1 MQALQRERR
10 GRHPFDN
17 AMDAPPSRSF
27 RLNKLRFI
35 FNLVVESLFC
45 PMRGAQ
51 HQPLRPRPAESAI
64 TWIGHSSFLIEV
76 GGQSILID
84 PVFSRYLIVLKR
96 RRRPGIRVRDLPPI
110 HLVLLTH
117 AHMDHLDQ
125 ASLRRVIRNNRRLGA
140 PDPVVCVPRGVEDL
154 VEPRGFREVRSFD
167 VWESTQLDSLTIT
180 LTPARHWGA
189 RFFNDTWR
197 GYGGYV
203 VASGNESIYHCGDSA
218 QFPGFAEIGARLAPR
233 IALLPIGAYSPENFR
248 SVHTSPEDAFAAF
261 RALGSEV
268 MIPMHYGTFRLSL
281 EPMEEPPQRLKAA
294 ATEAGAAERVLYLE
308 EGCTCRFVHPGVP
321 NPQA

>member
-1 MQALQRERR
+1 MQALQPEGSR
-10 GRHPFDN
+10 RHPFDN
-17 AMDAPPSRSF
+17 DMDAPPSRSF
-27 RLNKLRFI
+27 RIKKLRFI

-45 PMRGAQ
+45 PMRGEQ
-51 HQPLRPRPAESAI
+51 HQPLRPGPAESAI
-64 TWIGHSSFLIEV
+64 TWIGHSSFLVEV

-110 HLVLLTH
+110 DLILLTH
-117 AHMDHLDQ
+117 AHMDHLDL
-125 ASLRRVIRNNRRLGA
+125 ASLRRVVRNNRRLGVPA
-140 PDPVVCVPRGVEDL
+140 PVVCVPRGVEDL
-154 VEPRGFREVRSFD
+154 VQPLGFREIRSLA
-167 VWESTQLDSLTIT
+167 VWEPTELGSLTIT

-189 RFFNDTWR
+189 RRFNDIWR

-203 VASGNESIYHCGDSA
+203 VASGHESIYHCGDSA

-261 RALGSEV
+261 RDLGSEV

-281 EPMEEPPQRLKAA
+281 EPMDEPPLRLKAA
-294 ATEAGAAERVLYLE
+294 AAEAGAAERVLYLE
-308 EGCTCRFVHPGVP
+308 EGCTYRFMQPEAR
-321 NPQA
+321 NAQA

>member
-1 MQALQRERR
+1 MQREDRV
-10 GRHPFDN
+10 RHPFGND
-17 AMDAPPSRSF
+17 MDAPPSRSF
-27 RLNKLRFI
+27 RINKLRFI
-35 FNLVVESLFC
+35 FNLVIESLFC

-51 HQPLRPRPAESAI
+51 HKPLRPGPAESAV
-64 TWIGHSSFLIEV
+64 TWIGHSSFLIEMS
-76 GGQSILID
+76 GRSILID

-110 HLVLLTH
+110 DLILLTH
-117 AHMDHLDQ
+117 AHMDHLDLP
-125 ASLRRVIRNNRRLGA
+125 SLRRVVENNRRLGVPA
-140 PDPVVCVPRGVEDL
+140 PAVCVPHGVEDL
-154 VEPRGFREVRSFD
+154 VQPIGFRELRSLA
-167 VWESTQLDSLTIT
+167 VWESTQLASLTIT

-189 RFFNDTWR
+189 RRFNDTWR

-203 VASGNESIYHCGDSA
+203 VASANESIYHCGDSA

-268 MIPMHYGTFRLSL
+268 MIPMHYGAFRLSL
-281 EPMEEPPQRLKAA
+281 EPMEEPPLRLKAA
-294 ATEAGAAERVLYLE
+294 AAEGGAAERVLLLE
-308 EGCTCRFVHPGVP
+308 EGCTYRFMQPGAL